1 VRSVLDA
8 KSTEKWG
15 KSDIIL
21 NTIEYRLLSAI
32 NIVYQ
37 NRHFHDKENKV
48 SIKDISLSEKVALI
62 TGGSRGLGRDM
73 ALAMAEKGARVAI
86 CGRKRENLDQAVQEF
101 RDRGLDVLAQTA
113 NVGQSD
119 EVKTLFDAVGERF
132 GRLDILINNVG
143 TNILTPSVVEADEG
157 LWDKIMQT
165 SLKSAFL
172 VSRQAVPMMKQG
184 GGGKIVNISSTAAR
198 KASRGMGIYC
208 VAKAGLEMLTKV
220 LAVELASDRITVNA
234 VAPCMV
240 KTKFSEPLWSNDGI
254 YNEII
259 KTIPMGRIAETGDVV
274 GAVLF
279 LVSDFSDFVT
289 GEVITVDGGSM
300 A

>member
-1 VRSVLDA
+1 
-8 KSTEKWG
+8 
-15 KSDIIL
+15 
-21 NTIEYRLLSAI
+21 
-32 NIVYQ
+32 
-37 NRHFHDKENKV
+37 V
-48 SIKDISLSEKVALI
+48 SIKDNSLSEKVALI

-86 CGRKRENLDQAVQEF
+86 CGRKRENLDQAVKEF
-101 RDRGLDVLAQTA
+101 RNRGLDVLAQTA

-119 EVKTLFDAVGERF
+119 EVKILFDAVGERF

-143 TNILTPSVVEADEG
+143 TNILTASTVEADEG

-172 VSRQAVPMMKQG
+172 VCRQAVPMMKQG

-220 LAVELASDRITVNA
+220 LAVELASDGISVNA

-240 KTKFSEPLWSNDGI
+240 RTKFSEPLWGNDGI

-279 LVSDFSDFVT
+279 LVSDLSDFVT

>member
-1 VRSVLDA
+1 
-8 KSTEKWG
+8 
-15 KSDIIL
+15 
-21 NTIEYRLLSAI
+21 
-32 NIVYQ
+32 
-37 NRHFHDKENKV
+37 V
-48 SIKDISLSEKVALI
+48 SKKDISLSEKVALI

-73 ALAMAEKGARVAI
+73 ALAMAERGARVAI

-101 RDRGLDVLAQTA
+101 RNRGLDVLAQTA

-143 TNILTPSVVEADEG
+143 TNILTPSTVEADEK

-172 VSRQAVPMMKQG
+172 VSRQAVPMMKQA

-198 KASRGMGIYC
+198 KASKGMGIYC
-208 VAKAGLEMLTKV
+208 VAKAGLEMLTKI

-240 KTKFSEPLWSNDGI
+240 RTKFSEPLWGNDGI

-279 LVSDFSDFVT
+279 LVSDLSDFVT

>member
-1 VRSVLDA
+1 MAERSIDLSGKVVL
-8 KSTEKWG
+8 
-15 KSDIIL
+15 
-21 NTIEYRLLSAI
+21 
-32 NIVYQ
+32 V
-37 NRHFHDKENKV
+37 
-48 SIKDISLSEKVALI
+48 

-73 ALAMAEKGARVAI
+73 ALAMAEKGAQVAI

-101 RDRGLDVLAQTA
+101 RNRGLDVLAQSA
-113 NVGQSD
+113 NVGRSD
-119 EVKTLFDAVGERF
+119 EVKTLFDALSERF

-157 LWDKIMQT
+157 LWDKIIQT

-184 GGGKIVNISSTAAR
+184 GGGKIVNISSIAAR

-279 LVSDFSDFVT
+279 LVSDLSEFVT

>member
-1 VRSVLDA
+1 MAEINLD
-8 KSTEKWG
+8 
-15 KSDIIL
+15 
-21 NTIEYRLLSAI
+21 LS
-32 NIVYQ
+32 
-37 NRHFHDKENKV
+37 K
-48 SIKDISLSEKVALI
+48 KVALV
-62 TGGSRGLGRDM
+62 TGGSRGLGKDM
-73 ALAMAEKGARVAI
+73 ALAMAEKGAQVAI
-86 CGRKRENLDQAVQEF
+86 CGRKKENLDQAIQEF
-101 RDRGLDVLAQTA
+101 HNRGLDVMAQSA
-113 NVGQSD
+113 NVGRSD
-119 EVKTLFDAVGERF
+119 EVKALFDAVGDRF

-157 LWDKIMQT
+157 LWDKIIQT

-172 VSRQAVPMMKQG
+172 VSRQAVPMMRKG
-184 GGGKIVNISSTAAR
+184 GGGKIVNISSIAAR

-220 LAVELASDRITVNA
+220 LAVELAAERINVNA

-240 KTKFSEPLWSNDGI
+240 KTKFSEPLWSNEGV

-259 KTIPMGRIAETGDVV
+259 KTIPVGRIAETGDVV

-279 LVSDFSDFVT
+279 LVSDLSDFVT